1 MVARTLLLVLVW
13 LTLEPTAWAQS
24 LVSHSVIYDVKP
36 AKGDA
41 ELFFEGQATFTL
53 ARRCD
58 GWSLGEVFQFQVKA
72 TPESGMSPMDLRTLL
87 DWFIA
92 YQLRRVEGVTEI
104 NPHGGQMKTY
114 EVQADAPGATG
125 VAKVSSSVQCAP
137 PPPPPGPRL

>member
-58 GWSLGEVFQFQVKA
+58 GWSLGEVFQFGIEKGAAAVAQKKVTDKGMRFEERLNAQESLDGRSLSYQTRLRQNARVTAVTGTA
-72 TPESGMSPMDLRTLL
+72 TLG
-87 DWFIA
+87 
-92 YQLRRVEGVTEI
+92 
-104 NPHGGQMKTY
+104 
-114 EVQADAPGATG
+114 ADG
-125 VAKVSSSVQCAP
+125 
-137 PPPPPGPRL
+137 